1 MTQQRS
7 KSPEY
12 MIYAGGQ
19 DDLIDTSDEEEYKEG
34 GSEEKHVVK
43 TE

>member
-1 MTQQRS
+1 
-7 KSPEY
+7 
-12 MIYAGGQ
+12 MIYGK

-34 GSEEKHVVK
+34 GSQEKESSK